1 MYIYNNSFDKR
12 VDPSF
17 SLIYIASMLA
27 LSVFVILLSQL
38 LTRAD
43 GLPYNIYVDHTGID
57 NSSCWEP
64 NNSPCASLNLALKG
78 VQKWRMGVMVSILP
92 GNYTLSPGFETNL
105 SSLYAIVIAG
115 MGADP
120 TDVIIKCAPQVGLT
134 FHYLINLVISNI
146 TIMNCG
152 AIQISTSRDF
162 HADHFELLRYQVALY
177 MSSCNNVTLSNVH
190 IDSSNGTGL
199 TMYNVFGHVFIVD
212 SVFSN
217 NPFWNEQHTTMYGG
231 SGLQIEFTYCLP
243 SIYDSCAVNDNA
255 TCVSKTLYTVDN
267 TKFFNNAA
275 YHGNFTVYKTTN
287 LGYNNFAFG
296 KGGGFSII
304 FKGNSTNN
312 SFYFHNVTLQGNR
325 AKFGGGFYV
334 ALLDLSSSNI
344 ILISDSHILENANK
358 EFKTEKWDTDGAG
371 GGGKVLF
378 STGGESSLNCNNVTI
393 QNSVFSKNIGIAGG
407 GLSIE
412 ASLNSRSRFN
422 EVFIKNLTFTQNYAN
437 LGSAAYFSQSFQSSC
452 QQACLSVHINGAKFN
467 NNMPVCAKHQA
478 QLFTSLP
485 CSGTLYSSN
494 IPLNITCPS
503 SPNVPITFTNNVGS
517 ALELHASYVE
527 VQSESS
533 IEFSNNTSKY
543 GGAIALYDC
552 SYILFKN
559 NTTFTFSNNT
569 ATENGGAIYSDTCT
583 SNNQPTTLSS
593 SCFLQYY
600 SSTKH
605 PDDWDSTFHFTNNI
619 LKPDDQ
625 NTTNMSQSSSI
636 YATNAIPCWWP
647 KENHPWSV
655 DDKDLNT
662 TFCWKTF
669 FYHPSHCDDNVKS
682 APAYLQVKE
691 KHSSPYMV
699 KPGDQFL
706 LPVEVWDG
714 TGDKVEDIDLR
725 VCIVEPDKASFS
737 QSKRKQCKT
746 VNDKKVVLYH
756 CRGNISRVYYNE
768 SVQLTVETLGPAS
781 LQVQLTVS
789 FKECKWP
796 FYLSYDSSQC
806 GQCSLDENLF
816 CCSSS
821 IKCDT
826 CDSTCGLSELVQK
839 ENYVKEKNWQCISYD
854 SSTSKEVTGQC
865 PYFYYNY
872 TCSSNFDSNNIA
884 KCASHRTGA
893 LCGMCIDNYGI
904 PLNSLYLECVD
915 CLNDDLIM
923 GWLKFILLEI
933 VPITIMVTLILIFN
947 MKISNGSINGYIFYC
962 QIITINIPG
971 WYYPAWISNLWFH
984 QSSQANLNYEE
995 LYELSGTTLPFSV
1008 WNLNFLTAIPVPPA
1022 QFSVTCHANAL
1033 TAITV
1038 WYVVAAYPLVL
1049 LVLLYIWL
1057 KMYNEGY
1064 RCFVFITRP
1073 IHQRLAR
1080 FWRMFDIEPALTDSI
1095 AVVYII
1101 CFTQFVST
1109 SFKLLHSTALYQTK
1123 GMKHYRTSFYYNGVM
1138 KYFGWPHA
1146 IPGMF
1151 AIILLLTLVILPTI
1165 WLLLYQFQYTQRLLN
1180 YFNMRREGVSVLY
1193 DVFTGS
1199 FRSGFNKTK
1208 DFRYF
1213 AGCYFFL
1220 RVIIISIFFVPYS
1233 DYLILPYL
1241 QIASTVIAAGILMIA
1256 RPYTDN
1262 IHNLTNFLLFLLL
1275 ALISALT
1282 FLPPFKRTL
1291 MAIIVVMYMPLP
1303 FVIGYFFHWV
1313 WKKIGSA
1320 IKYKRNWN
1328 TNTQFNDNAQEEQS
1342 QLLFESTGSQSLKFA
1357 DRVLNPD
1364 MYDEVHRRVV
1374 QSGSYSVMNSATAS
1388 AASNSVPL
1396 QITSSTTYGSI
1407 NNTTTED

>member
-1 MYIYNNSFDKR
+1 
-12 VDPSF
+12 
-17 SLIYIASMLA
+17 MLA
-27 LSVFVILLSQL
+27 LSVFVILLFQL
-38 LTRAD
+38 LTAAD
-43 GLPYNIYVDHTGID
+43 RLPYNIYVGHAGIY

-92 GNYTLSPGFETNL
+92 GNYTLNPGYETNL
-105 SSLYAIVIAG
+105 SSLYAIEIAG
-115 MGADP
+115 TTANP
-120 TDVIIKCAPQVGLT
+120 TDVIIKCAPQVGLA
-134 FHYLINLVISNI
+134 FHYLINLVIRNI

-162 HADHFELLRYQVALY
+162 HADHFKLLHYQVALY
-177 MSSCNNVTLSNVH
+177 MSICNNVTLSNVH

-199 TMYNVFGHVFIVD
+199 TMYNVFGHVYIID

-217 NPFWNEQHTTMYGG
+217 NPLWIDEQHTTMHGG

-243 SIYDSCAVNDNA
+243 IARSLVKDSCAINDNA
-255 TCVSKTLYTVDN
+255 TRVSKTLYTVSN
-267 TKFFNNAA
+267 TNFINNAA
-275 YHGNFTVYKTTN
+275 HHGNFTTYKTN
-287 LGYNNFAFG
+287 SFGYNNFVFG

-334 ALLDLSSSNI
+334 ALLDFSSSNT
-344 ILISDSHILENANK
+344 ILISDSHILENTNK

-371 GGGKVLF
+371 GGGKMMF
-378 STGGESSLNCNNVTI
+378 ETGREFYLNHNNIII

-407 GLSIE
+407 GLSTE
-412 ASLNSRSRFN
+412 VSLNSKSQFN

-452 QQACLSVHINGAKFN
+452 QRTCLSVHINGAKFN
-467 NNMPVCAKHQA
+467 DNMPVCEKRQA

-494 IPLNITCPS
+494 IPLNLTCAS

-517 ALELHASYVE
+517 ALELHASHVE

-552 SYILFKN
+552 SCIFFN
-559 NTTFTFSNNT
+559 DHTTFTFFNNT
-569 ATENGGAIYSDTCT
+569 ATEYGGAIYSDTCT

-600 SSTKH
+600 DSTKH
-605 PDDWDSTFHFTNNI
+605 PNDWNSTFHFINNI

-625 NTTNMSQSSSI
+625 NTINTSQSSSI
-636 YATNAIPCWWP
+636 YAMNAIPCWWP

-655 DDKDLNT
+655 DDNVLNT

-669 FYHPSHCDDNVKS
+669 SYRPSTCDDNVKS
-682 APAYLQVKE
+682 APAYLEVKE
-691 KHSSPYMV
+691 KHSLLPYMV
-699 KPGDQFL
+699 QPGDQFL

-714 TGDKVEDIDLR
+714 TGDKVQDIDLR
-725 VCIVEPDKASFS
+725 VCIVEPGIASFS

-746 VNDKKVVLYH
+746 VNNKKVVLYN
-756 CRGNISRVYYNE
+756 CRENISRVYYNK
-768 SVQLTVETLGPAS
+768 SVELTVETLGPAS
-781 LQVQLTVS
+781 LQVRLTVS

-796 FYLSYDSSQC
+796 FYLSYDSSQI
-806 GQCSLDENLF
+806 GQCSLDEKLF

-821 IKCDT
+821 IKCDA

-839 ENYVKEKNWQCISYD
+839 TNYVKEKNGQCISYD
-854 SSTSKEVTGQC
+854 SSSSKEVTGQC

-872 TCSSNFDSNNIA
+872 TCSSDFDSNSFA
-884 KCASHRTGA
+884 KCARHRTGA
-893 LCGMCIDNYGI
+893 LCGTCIDNYGI

-915 CLNDDLIM
+915 CLNDDLM

-962 QIITINIPG
+962 QVITINIPG
-971 WYYPAWISNLWFH
+971 WYYPAWISSLWFH

-995 LYELSGTTLPFSV
+995 LYQFSGTTLPFSV

-1033 TAITV
+1033 IAITF
-1038 WYVVAAYPLVL
+1038 WYVVAVYPLLL
-1049 LVLLYIWL
+1049 LVLLYVWL
-1057 KMYNEGY
+1057 KLYDEGY

-1095 AVVYII
+1095 AVVYVI

-1109 SFKLLHSTALYQTK
+1109 SFKLLHFTTLYQSK
-1123 GMKHYRTSFYYNGVM
+1123 GMKRYRTSFFYNGAM
-1138 KYFGWPHA
+1138 TYFGWPHA

-1151 AIILLLTLVILPTI
+1151 AIIVLSTLVLLPTT

-1180 YFNMRREGVSVLY
+1180 YFNMSREGVSVLY

-1220 RVIIISIFFVPYS
+1220 RVIIMIIFFFPYS
-1233 DYLILPYL
+1233 DFLILPYL
-1241 QIASTVIAAGILMIA
+1241 QISLTVIAAGILMIA

-1282 FLPPFKRTL
+1282 ILPPFKRTL
-1291 MAIIVVMYMPLP
+1291 TTIIVVMYIPLP
-1303 FVIGYFFHWV
+1303 FVLGYFFHWL

-1320 IKYKRNWN
+1320 IKHKRNWN
-1328 TNTQFNDNAQEEQS
+1328 KNTQFNDNAQEEHN
-1342 QLLFESTGSQSLKFA
+1342 QLLSTGSQSLNLA

-1364 MYDEVHRRVV
+1364 KYDEVHRRVV
-1374 QSGSYSVMNSATAS
+1374 QSGSCSVMNSVTAS
-1388 AASNSVPL
+1388 AGSNSVPL